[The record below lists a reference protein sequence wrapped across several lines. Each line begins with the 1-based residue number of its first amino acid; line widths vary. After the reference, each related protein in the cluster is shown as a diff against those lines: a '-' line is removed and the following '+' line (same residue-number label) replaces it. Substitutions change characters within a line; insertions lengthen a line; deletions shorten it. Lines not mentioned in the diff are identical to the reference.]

1 MQKRIS
7 PDVRVNDLKGR
18 KILFA
23 NFPADGHFNPLTGL
37 AVYLRNEGADVRWYS
52 SETYRQKL
60 NKLRIQHYPF
70 KKAMDVQGN
79 NFDEAFPGRKEKK
92 SQVAKLKF
100 DIIHAF
106 ILRAPEYYADII
118 DIYREFPFE
127 VMVADCA
134 FTGIPFVK
142 ELMGIPVI
150 SIGVLPLTETS
161 VDLPPGGL
169 GMLPSTNIFGKI
181 KQDILRWVSNAI
193 IFREPNKVMHLLF
206 DKYKIAHHKES
217 LFDMM
222 IRKSD
227 LLLQSG
233 APGFEYSRS
242 DMSSNIHYIGAL
254 LPFSQREVRSIWFDK
269 RLNQYERVF
278 LVTQGTVE
286 KDVDKL
292 LVPVL
297 EAFKDSSN
305 LIVCTTG
312 GSRTRELKE
321 RFPQQNLIIED
332 FIPFEDVMP
341 YTDVYIT
348 NGGYGGVMLGIE
360 NNLPLVVAGLHE
372 GKNEINARVEYFKL
386 GINLRTEKPTPQ
398 KIKKAVEQV
407 IENPEFR
414 KNSEKLAH
422 EFKGYLPE
430 QLFGWYLKGLLK
442 EKTPVIHMEARRK
455 SNLDSYRDEMRISK
469 IRVQP

>member
-1 MQKRIS
+1 MKKMITPGFR
-7 PDVRVNDLKGR
+7 DNDLKGR

-37 AVYLRNEGADVRWYS
+37 AVYLKNEGADVRWYS
-52 SETYRQKL
+52 SETYRHKL
-60 NKLRIQHYPF
+60 NKMQVPHYPF
-70 KKAMDVQGN
+70 RKAVDVQGN

-92 SQVAKLKF
+92 SQIGKLKF

-106 ILRAPEYYADII
+106 ILRGPEYYADIV

-127 VMVADCA
+127 LMVADCA

-142 ELMGIPVI
+142 ELMSIPVV

-169 GMLPSTNIFGKI
+169 GMIPSSSLFGKLR
-181 KQDILRWVSNAI
+181 QDILRWVSNAV

-206 DKYKIAHHKES
+206 DKYKIPHRKES

-222 IRKSD
+222 ISKSD

-233 APGFEYSRS
+233 TPGFEYYRS
-242 DMSSNIHYIGAL
+242 DMSSNIHFIGAL
-254 LPFSQREVRSIWFDK
+254 LPVTSGEARSGWFDK
-269 RLNQYERVF
+269 RLNQYQRVF

-286 KDVDKL
+286 KDVEKL

-305 LIVCTTG
+305 LVVCTTG
-312 GSRTRELKE
+312 GSRTKELRE
-321 RFPQQNLIIED
+321 RFPQDNLIIED
-332 FIPFEDVMP
+332 FIPFSDVMP

-386 GINLRTEKPTPQ
+386 GVNLRTEKPKPQ
-398 KIKKAVEQV
+398 QIIKAVEEV
-407 IENPEFR
+407 IDDPEYR
-414 KNSEKLAH
+414 NNAEKLAK
-422 EFKGYLPE
+422 EFRSYQPDH
-430 QLFGWYLKGLLK
+430 LFGWYLRGLLPERAK
-442 EKTPVIHMEARRK
+442 VVEME
-455 SNLDSYRDEMRISK
+455 ERISSIQNATK
-469 IRVQP
+469 SYA